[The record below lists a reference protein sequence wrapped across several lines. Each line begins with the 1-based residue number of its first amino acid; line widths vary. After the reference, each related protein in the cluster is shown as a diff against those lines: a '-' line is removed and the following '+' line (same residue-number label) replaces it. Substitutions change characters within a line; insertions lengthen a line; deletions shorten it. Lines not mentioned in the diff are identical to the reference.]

1 MADSEFRRNIS
12 GPSGE
17 YVKAPEQAFHSSSY
31 LGQAAD
37 KAQTAQDEDEFVS
50 GLDTMSPTRLPAK
63 VFRLATVL
71 LVLLWLLGT
80 AVPFGAV
87 KEFMTKPLIAD
98 VFVKETPNA
107 EGTERGSALR
117 KVQKTKEEED
127 QKAIDALPRL
137 PMGQRLAVEWPTHGG
152 FVPRSLSCDPSG
164 TRFIVADDL
173 GVYAGHLVARA
184 SPTYMGGSGP
194 TPHSRPRELTGS
206 ATLSNLWQ
214 QGSQLL
220 DPVAKAS
227 VDGADAHNAGVA
239 MAATAASEQ
248 HSVLAFTRVPPCSAL
263 EGQLIKDIGVVC
275 SPPVNGDEGEC
286 HAIVLHSRGRRLAE
300 CRLPRPQSG
309 SAEVARAIPAS
320 REAAQRIVWTIS
332 SAWLEEG
339 EANREQVEAIAI
351 TNKCRVGDPAGER
364 REANEACAYVG
375 TTTGRLV
382 ELGAAYDDSRL
393 LVPKRAVQQQR
404 STSIGPGSMHVLP
417 NGIVVALRRDRNS
430 VQAFD
435 SQLAEKIGEWK
446 LPTGLRWLT
455 LCGGGDGL
463 FLVGLR
469 NYTKAELH
477 AFRTPAELKVEPK
490 GADAAPK
497 NGVGHLYVPPS
508 RAMEI

>member
-1 MADSEFRRNIS
+1 MND
-12 GPSGE
+12 PT
-17 YVKAPEQAFHSSSY
+17 FHSSSY

-37 KAQTAQDEDEFVS
+37 EAQKDQDEEEFVS

-71 LVLLWLLGT
+71 LVLLWLAGT
-80 AVPFGAV
+80 AVPLGAV
-87 KEFMTKPLIAD
+87 REFMTQPLIAD
-98 VFVKETPNA
+98 VFVKETP
-107 EGTERGSALR
+107 EGTESGGALAEEESSRLRRSKTQEKEHR
-117 KVQKTKEEED
+117 KVM
-127 QKAIDALPRL
+127 AALPEL

-164 TRFIVADDL
+164 THFIVADDL
-173 GVYAGHLVARA
+173 GVYAGHLVAHA
-184 SPTYMGGSGP
+184 SRTPTLMGSSGP
-194 TPHSRPRELTGS
+194 TPHSRPRQLAG
-206 ATLSNLWQ
+206 AAKALSKLWQ
-214 QGSQLL
+214 QGSRLL
-220 DPVAKAS
+220 DSSA
-227 VDGADAHNAGVA
+227 DGADAHNARLTK
-239 MAATAASEQ
+239 AATSARKQ
-248 HSVLAFTRVPPCSAL
+248 HSVLTFTRVPPCSAL

-275 SPPVNGDEGEC
+275 SPPANGDEGEC

-309 SAEVARAIPAS
+309 SAEMARATPRP
-320 REAAQRIVWTIS
+320 REAAPRIVWTIS
-332 SAWLEEG
+332 SAWLQEG
-339 EANREQVEAIAI
+339 EASREQEQVEAIAI

-382 ELGAAYDDSRL
+382 ELGAAFDDSRL

-417 NGIVVALRRDRNS
+417 NGIVVALRRDRNT

-435 SQLAEKIGEWK
+435 SQLSQKLGEWK
-446 LPTGLRWLT
+446 LPRGLHWLT

-463 FLVGLR
+463 FMVGLR

-477 AFRTPAELKVEPK
+477 AFLMPPELKVGPK
-490 GADAAPK
+490 GADAMRK
-497 NGVGHLYVPPS
+497 NSVGHLYVPPD
-508 RAMEI
+508 RALEI